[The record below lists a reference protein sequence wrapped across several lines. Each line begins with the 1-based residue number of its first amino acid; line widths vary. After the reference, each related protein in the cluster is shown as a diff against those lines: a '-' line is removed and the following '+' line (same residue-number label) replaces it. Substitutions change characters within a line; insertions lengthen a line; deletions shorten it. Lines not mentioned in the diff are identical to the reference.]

1 MPVLRRGEAMKIVL
15 GLRPY
20 MFEDALVIMLD
31 LGWVRVFGDLSFDVT
46 IVDGHLRIQS
56 TQKIQ

>member
-1 MPVLRRGEAMKIVL
+1 MPVVRGGKAMKIVS

-20 MFEDALVIMLD
+20 MLDDMLVLLFELR
-31 LGWVRVFGDLSFDVT
+31 WVRVFGDLSFDVT

-56 TQKIQ
+56 REKIQ

>member
-1 MPVLRRGEAMKIVL
+1 MKIVL

-46 IVDGHLRIQS
+46 ISDGHLRIQS